1 MINAMEVIVQYFK
14 TAGIPA
20 NGQVAVKHRYPDPW
34 PIKSPGIALL
44 PDGGEQENYLPV
56 HRQRVEVRCY
66 GEDAYTA
73 LTLLDSVINLA
84 LGTCRETVETTA
96 GTGILYS
103 FTQESGPSLLFDDD
117 LQMDFALAFFE
128 AKVSHQSV

>member
-1 MINAMEVIVQYFK
+1 MINAMEVLVQYLK
-14 TAGIPA
+14 TAGIPS

-34 PIKSPGIALL
+34 EIKSAGVALL

-56 HRQRVEVRCY
+56 HRQRVEARCY
-66 GEDAYTA
+66 GEDAYEA
-73 LTLLDSVINLA
+73 LTLLDSIMNLA
-84 LGTCRETVETTA
+84 LATGREAVVTTT

-128 AKVSHQSV
+128 VKVSHQSV